1 MLAVAPEDLGV
12 SLFPVATARWAGLDG
27 LVSLLVHASGLLAGG
42 GLSTELTVLHLGAA
56 DPVDTWV
63 SADGLVGR
71 INHDNFKELETGI
84 LTNPVG
90 VEDTE
95 VGALAGNTLFGNGL
109 VGALGLDLLD
119 STGVSR
125 LTVDL
130 SLGDVSLAT
139 TSADTDAVHNVAL
152 LGLVAD
158 LACLVGTGG
167 TVALVDDRELTI
179 LPGADSEDKT
189 AEI

>member
-12 SLFPVATARWAGLDG
+12 SLFPVATAGWAGLDG

-71 INHDNFKELETGI
+71 INHDNFEEFETGV

-95 VGALAGNTLFGNGL
+95 VGALAGNTLLGNGL

-130 SLGDVSLAT
+130 SLSDVSLAT

>member
-12 SLFPVATARWAGLDG
+12 SLFPVATAGWAGLDS